1 METKKKDA
9 APENEYLLRFTKP
22 YHFED
27 EIFTEVDLS
36 AIENIT
42 ASDMIAAQKLM
53 SKGGSVD
60 VLPEMSVQYACYIA
74 SRVADKPV
82 EFFTGLPAKDA
93 IKLKN
98 IVTGFIFGAD

>member
-1 METKKKDA
+1 
-9 APENEYLLRFTKP
+9 
-22 YHFED
+22 
-27 EIFTEVDLS
+27 
-36 AIENIT
+36 
-42 ASDMIAAQKLM
+42 MIAAQKLM

>member
-1 METKKKDA
+1 MENKKKET

-27 EIFTEVDLS
+27 ETFTEVDLS
-36 AIENIT
+36 AIEDIT
-42 ASDMIAAQKLM
+42 AADMIAAQKLM
-53 SKGGSVD
+53 SKGGAVD

-74 SRVADKPV
+74 SRVSDKPV
-82 EFFTGLPAKDA
+82 EFFTGLPARDA